1 MTIQGATITCP
12 KCGAT
17 VPLTETLAGPL
28 LEQTRKDFTAQIDA
42 ARSAAKDAIDSAKT
56 KEANLEEEL
65 KARMH
70 IQRDQADILA
80 RKNAEAASRA
90 QLEDLERQLLQQ
102 RVQLTEVRDA
112 AQREAAESVRS
123 VHAEAEHLRAQLAEA
138 QKAQAEALRHSR
150 ILSDK
155 EAAMDLT
162 IETGITQGITQAR
175 EEARRAADDA
185 ARLKLMERDQTIAG
199 LQVKIEELAHKAD
212 VTSQQLAGEVQE
224 LDLEQ
229 SLRAKFPF
237 DIIEEIG
244 KGVNGADVYQTVI
257 SPSGA
262 QCGVVLWESKRTR
275 NWSAGWLNKLRDDL
289 RTANADIPVIV
300 TQAMPKDVDGFD
312 VLDGVWV
319 CAPKYALALATLL
332 REGLLRVHAV
342 RQAQTGMAT
351 KAELI
356 YAYLIGKQFRHRI
369 EAVVESFT
377 SLQSDLDA
385 EKKAI
390 TRAWAK
396 RSAQIENALTAT
408 AGLFGDIQGIG
419 GSAIPEIEAL
429 STYALGDGNKV

>member
-1 MTIQGATITCP
+1 MSSSEATITCP
-12 KCGAT
+12 KCHAEIK
-17 VPLTETLAGPL
+17 LTESLAGPL
-28 LEQTRKDFTAQIDA
+28 LEQTRRDYEARINTAISQAEEVKSKAAAKETLLEATIRNRVQEREEDLRVQAQMQAQGAIHAAETA
-42 ARSAAKDAIDSAKT
+42 AR
-56 KEANLEEEL
+56 
-65 KARMH
+65 
-70 IQRDQADILA
+70 Q
-80 RKNAEAASRA
+80 
-90 QLEDLERQLLQQ
+90 QLEDLEQQLLQQ
-102 RVQLTEVRDA
+102 RVKLTE
-112 AQREAAESVRS
+112 AQ
-123 VHAEAEHLRAQLAEA
+123 Q
-138 QKAQAEALRHSR
+138 AQAEALR
-150 ILSDK
+150 K
-155 EAAMDLT
+155 ERELEGRERAVALT
-162 IETGITQGITQAR
+162 IEQGITAGVSQAR
-175 EEARRAADDA
+175 DQARREADEA
-185 ARLKLMERDQTIAG
+185 ARLRLMERDQTIAG

-224 LDLEQ
+224 LDLEAQ
-229 SLRAKFPF
+229 LRAKFPY
-237 DIIEEIG
+237 DVLSEIA
-244 KGVNGADVYQTVI
+244 KGVNGADVQQTVV

-262 QCGVVLWESKRTR
+262 QCGVILWESKRTR
-275 NWSAGWLNKLRDDL
+275 NWSQGWLGKLRDDL

-300 TQAMPKDVDGFD
+300 TQAMPKEVDGFD

-332 REGLLRVHAV
+332 REGLLRAHAV

-377 SLQSDLDA
+377 SLQSDLDL

-408 AGLFGDIQGIG
+408 AGLFGDIQGVG

-429 STYALGDGNKV
+429 SMKALGGGE